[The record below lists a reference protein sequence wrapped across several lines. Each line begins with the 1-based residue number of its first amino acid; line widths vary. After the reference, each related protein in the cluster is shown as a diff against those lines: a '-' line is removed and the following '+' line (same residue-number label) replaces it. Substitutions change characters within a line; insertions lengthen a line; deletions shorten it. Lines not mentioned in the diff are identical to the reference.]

1 MVMAALVLVLCLTAA
16 LGHCQ
21 EERRLLADLSLMSC
35 LIQGQQ
41 YASDWLVDHPTWTL
55 SGWRLRTERVASAPI
70 MTVGNA
76 PEKAEVPHYR
86 WLRRLGE
93 TALPTRGIARAPA

>member
-1 MVMAALVLVLCLTAA
+1 MAALVLVLCLTAA
-16 LGHCQ
+16 PGHCQ

-55 SGWRLRTERVASAPI
+55 SGWRYEQNVSRQRQS
-70 MTVGNA
+70 
-76 PEKAEVPHYR
+76 
-86 WLRRLGE
+86 
-93 TALPTRGIARAPA
+93 